1 MEFYSMPHVS
11 SSPMHAVPSRLQST
25 MDKYKLKPTLS
36 LLKKLA
42 FKSCR
47 KRKPSLIEDHHKP

>member
-36 LLKKLA
+36 LLKKVT

-47 KRKPSLIEDHHKP
+47 KLKPSLDED